1 MTADP
6 DDELTLQEMADRFR
20 IQDLLYREARA
31 IDTRDWSLWR
41 TCYTED
47 ADIDWR
53 GNDAIRARR
62 DEAGEWLSKVS
73 ENFPAPAYQ
82 HFCANIEIDLDG
94 DHART
99 RTLQL
104 IPISLPSGDGGRQMG
119 FCGIWFEDEL
129 VRVGRGWKI
138 ARRVERLAWRHNFPE
153 GHVTPDVS

>member
-1 MTADP
+1 MTSDP
-6 DDELTLQEMADRFR
+6 GDELTLQEMADRFR

-82 HFCANIEIDLDG
+82 HFCANIEIDLEG

-104 IPISLPSGDGGRQMG
+104 IPISLPLRGRGTADGLLRH
-119 FCGIWFEDEL
+119 L
-129 VRVGRGWKI
+129 VRGRDRAG
-138 ARRVERLAWRHNFPE
+138 RPPLEDRPSSGTPGLAAQLP
-153 GHVTPDVS
+153 